1 MAILAGELEAL
12 PMPHFAVDRA
22 RTSLGR

>member
-12 PMPHFAVDRA
+12 PVPHFAVDRA